1 MRGHGATSN
10 RQMVEE
16 LEHSGTLTTPECIAA
31 FHAIDRQHFW
41 VPDNGNV
48 PYVDLPLR
56 HGLLHQSAPH
66 IYARALESLM
76 PLKPGMSFLNVG
88 SGTGYFSSLVSE
100 LVGESGIIDGL
111 DIWPE
116 TVAHAEEC
124 CQKINKGHLN
134 FKVGNVYQLDVDQGM
149 RYDRIY
155 LGACANSRSKYLYR
169 LLEVGGVLV
178 GPFQA
183 GHMQQLRRVV
193 RRTEAHFA
201 VEILNSVQFSTLVEP
216 APIELTGP
224 TGEMAEYNPRSV
236 GLRGVPFTFA
246 LRECPWCP
254 DRNMAYPPSFRRV
267 ADIVLNGLPRDEEA
281 TCLPPEIWDNILP
294 WCSRMW
300 FEVSPAPPPAAPSA
314 MRCALK
320 VVRQAAKRVF
330 LRGLGREIECRSNG
344 AESDSSDGGSTRAGS
359 RAMSRTS
366 SDATDVSSVSD
377 LGSTPGD
384 GTLYEALGNS
394 RMHAIGS
401 QSDPDDLPSSFD
413 DARPGMLVALLEAN
427 MRTRTPE
434 RPTRTHH
441 PQGWEEEH
449 RRVRRWYAVPAHAV
463 CRCIRLCCSTVAR
476 MGMHRC
482 YTPALR
488 LGGAVR
494 RKAARVMGF
503 MCSPFRVNAV

>member
-1 MRGHGATSN
+1 MLMRGHGVTSN
-10 RQMVEE
+10 RAMVEE
-16 LEHSGTLTTPECIAA
+16 LEQSGTLTTPDCIRA
-31 FHAIDRQHFW
+31 FHAIDRRHFW
-41 VPDNGNV
+41 VPESGTV

-100 LVGESGIIDGL
+100 LIGDSGIIDGL

-116 TVAHAEEC
+116 TVAHAQEC
-124 CQKINKGHLN
+124 CQNINKGHLH
-134 FKVGNVYQLDVDQGM
+134 FAVGNVYQLDVDQGM

-193 RRTEAHFA
+193 RKTEAHFV

-216 APIELTGP
+216 TPVDP
-224 TGEMAEYNPRSV
+224 QSPRSESADSNSRSI

-246 LRECPWCP
+246 LRECPWSLE
-254 DRNMAYPPSFRRV
+254 RNMAYPASFRQV
-267 ADIVLNGLPRDEEA
+267 ADVVLNGLPRDPEVM
-281 TCLPPEIWDNILP
+281 CLPPEIWVNVLP

-300 FEVSPAPPPAAPSA
+300 FDVSPPPAPIPSA
-314 MRCALK
+314 MRNALK
-320 VVRQAAKRVF
+320 SVGQAAKKAI
-330 LRGLGREIECRSNG
+330 LRGLGRDNDNRSNG
-344 AESDSSDGGSTRAGS
+344 AESDSSDGGSTRVSG
-359 RAMSRTS
+359 RLSRTS
-366 SDATDVSSVSD
+366 SDATDASSSSD
-377 LGSTPGD
+377 FTSVPQD

-401 QSDPDDLPSSFD
+401 QSDPDDLPSSFED
-413 DARPGMLVALLEAN
+413 MRPGMLVALLEAN
-427 MRTRTPE
+427 MRTRAQE
-434 RPTRTHH
+434 RPHRNRRT
-441 PQGWEEEH
+441 GWDEDAG
-449 RRVRRWYAVPAHAV
+449 RVRAWYAVPAHAV
-463 CRCIRLCCSTVAR
+463 CRCIRLCCSVAPR
-476 MGMHRC
+476 VGMQRC

-488 LGGAVR
+488 LGASAK
-494 RKAARVMGF
+494 RKAARFVGWI
-503 MCSPFRVNAV
+503 CSPFRANF